1 MMVRAKIIPLV
12 LAVLVSQVLVS
23 CVSEPGGEEQRPQ
36 QAGQSPTSI
45 ETAARMVAIQGAA
58 VAGDQE
64 AIRRNVE
71 AMQEDFRKSIRLADP
86 ARAVDREKARAAA
99 KTVEDVRSA
108 VWLDREN
115 LFVTVKS
122 TGARSYRTIDRICVA
137 LEPLGDTLGVVVNL
151 QNSSAR
157 NSDELETLSRNC
169 QLKPG
174 ERAFMSKARKID
186 VVDPEIRALHKSNQ
200 ALSEQTAED
209 LARQEESLRIL
220 EESTPSVYD

>member
-1 MMVRAKIIPLV
+1 MVRANFISLV
-12 LAVLVSQVLVS
+12 LAVLASQVLVACGS
-23 CVSEPGGEEQRPQ
+23 KPDGEEERPQ
-36 QAGQSPTSI
+36 QAGQSPASV
-45 ETAARMVAIQGAA
+45 ETAARMMAIQGAA

-71 AMQEDFRKSIRLADP
+71 AMQEDFRKAIRLADP

-99 KTVEDVRSA
+99 KTVEGVRSA

-115 LFVTVKS
+115 LFVTVNS
-122 TGARSYRTIDRICVA
+122 ASARSYRTIDRICVA

-169 QLKPG
+169 QLQPG
-174 ERAFMSKARKID
+174 ERAFMSKSRKID
-186 VVDPEIRALHKSNQ
+186 VVDPEIRALHKANQ
-200 ALSEQTAED
+200 SLSEQTAEE